1 MLNLTSRHFS
11 THNLLY
17 IGLGEMG
24 YHMSGYFSKHF
35 PTTVWNRTASK
46 SHRHHSEFNTNVLE
60 GPNPFVHDISKI
72 DLIFSCLPTSRE
84 VDQFADLLISS
95 NPARKPD
102 LVWVDN
108 TSGVPGESQKIASK
122 LESANVG
129 FIDAPV
135 SGGRV
140 GASTGKLAVMVG
152 GKTEHYLK
160 AEPVLKTISKSLLH
174 IDEKVGSGHAVKGYN
189 NLLYGCN
196 ILLAMKV
203 AQSLQEKG
211 INVDKALRTIINAS
225 GGSFSMTRVLEY
237 AVNDRKINYN
247 FKTSLLVKDMLIG
260 LDQIGAPEGD
270 RVSEVFKKF
279 VQIYKD
285 GAKENWDE
293 HDLFEIYGFIEKK
306 PKI

>member
-1 MLNLTSRHFS
+1 
-11 THNLLY
+11 
-17 IGLGEMG
+17 
-24 YHMSGYFSKHF
+24 
-35 PTTVWNRTASK
+35 
-46 SHRHHSEFNTNVLE
+46 
-60 GPNPFVHDISKI
+60 
-72 DLIFSCLPTSRE
+72 
-84 VDQFADLLISS
+84 
-95 NPARKPD
+95 
-102 LVWVDN
+102 
-108 TSGVPGESQKIASK
+108 
-122 LESANVG
+122 
-129 FIDAPV
+129 
-135 SGGRV
+135 
-140 GASTGKLAVMVG
+140 
-152 GKTEHYLK
+152 
-160 AEPVLKTISKSLLH
+160 
-174 IDEKVGSGHAVKGYN
+174 
-189 NLLYGCN
+189 
-196 ILLAMKV
+196 MKV